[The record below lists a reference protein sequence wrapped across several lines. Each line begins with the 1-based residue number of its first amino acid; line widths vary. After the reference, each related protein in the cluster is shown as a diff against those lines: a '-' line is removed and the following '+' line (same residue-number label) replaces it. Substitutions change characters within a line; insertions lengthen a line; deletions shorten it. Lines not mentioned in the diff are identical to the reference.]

1 MLDGVHLEAGFKGLG
16 DLFMAIRSWQAV
28 LTTVAISFGS
38 MPSTLA
44 TELEARSTYNNK
56 MTLIGVLR
64 EGARQR
70 AVEVS
75 DLQTLCLILGIGLDV
90 TDRYLDQ
97 AADAGGLRQRRQRMQ
112 ADLNT
117 CQQGMKNSH

>member
-1 MLDGVHLEAGFKGLG
+1 MVKGVHLEAGIKGLG

-28 LTTVAISFGS
+28 LTTVAITFGS
-38 MPSTLA
+38 IPSALA
-44 TELEARSTYNNK
+44 ADDNAQSTYNNK
-56 MTLIGVLR
+56 MALIGVLR

-70 AVEVS
+70 AVEVG

-97 AADAGGLRQRRQRMQ
+97 AVDAGALRQRRQRMQ
-112 ADLNT
+112 VDLNT
-117 CQQGMKNSH
+117 CLQGMRNSN

>member
-1 MLDGVHLEAGFKGLG
+1 
-16 DLFMAIRSWQAV
+16 
-28 LTTVAISFGS
+28 
-38 MPSTLA
+38 
-44 TELEARSTYNNK
+44 
-56 MTLIGVLR
+56 MTLVGVLR

-70 AVEVS
+70 AVEVG
-75 DLQTLCLILGIGLDV
+75 DLQTLCLIQGIGLDV

-117 CQQGMKNSH
+117 CQQGMKSSH

>member
-1 MLDGVHLEAGFKGLG
+1 
-16 DLFMAIRSWQAV
+16 MAIRSWQAV

-70 AVEVS
+70 AVEVG
-75 DLQTLCLILGIGLDV
+75 DLQTLCLILGSVWMSPTVIWTRPLTQEDCASGV
-90 TDRYLDQ
+90 NACRPISTPFSRE
-97 AADAGGLRQRRQRMQ
+97 
-112 ADLNT
+112 
-117 CQQGMKNSH
+117 

>member
-1 MLDGVHLEAGFKGLG
+1 MAFILRLDLRVSETC
-16 DLFMAIRSWQAV
+16 FMAIRSWQAV

-44 TELEARSTYNNK
+44 TELEARSIYNNK
-56 MTLIGVLR
+56 MTLVGVLR

-70 AVEVS
+70 AV
-75 DLQTLCLILGIGLDV
+75 DV

-117 CQQGMKNSH
+117 CQQGMKSSH